1 MDLGVFLRTYR
12 RKWVVP
18 VALLAASVLGVFL
31 YQQVFGL
38 KESVAQ
44 VAVLDP
50 LTSRPGAYTQA
61 QITFDSIINSQELA
75 IRVGQRLHRDP
86 ASVRGHL
93 SVSISPSLQ
102 TYNASPV
109 YAVYATDKTQDGA
122 TALANA
128 AVEEG
133 RLLYIEL
140 NTPDPEALKQALAD
154 QRKQAQADLDT
165 AAAAFAA
172 FLRKYNA
179 VDLEPRIGKLRD
191 TVSSLRLAAIQAR
204 ADEKAAYA
212 AGDSSLGWAAHQR
225 AASLDASAAAQQA
238 SLNKLL
244 ALEIP
249 YGSLAANIQVAQTR
263 VNQLRDYELGTL
275 TGEQL
280 PLAASI
286 KIVDPAR
293 PNSHQL
299 ITLLTY
305 AIGIFVGALAGATVI
320 YVLALMSREP
330 ETAEEIGHA
339 FGAPVLG
346 RIPAGPVW
354 VVRGGQN

>member
-1 MDLGVFLRTYR
+1 MDLGVYLRTLR

-18 VALLAASVLGVFL
+18 AALLAASVLGVFL

-50 LTSRPGAYTQA
+50 LTSRPGAYSQA

-75 IRVGQRLHRDP
+75 TRVGLRLNRDP
-86 ASVRGHL
+86 GSVRGHL

-109 YAVYATDKTQDGA
+109 YAVYATDKTQAGA

-133 RLLYIEL
+133 RSLYIEL
-140 NTPDPEALKQALAD
+140 NTPDPQAIKQALAEQ
-154 QRKQAQADLDT
+154 QRQAQDDLDS
-165 AAAAFAA
+165 AVAAFAA
-172 FLRKYNA
+172 FLRSNDA
-179 VDLEPRIGKLRD
+179 IDLEPRIGKLRD
-191 TVSSLRLAAIQAR
+191 TVTSLRLAAIQAR
-204 ADEKAAYA
+204 AEEKAQYA
-212 AGDSSLGWAAHQR
+212 AGNSTLGVAAHQR
-225 AASLDASAAAQQA
+225 AVSLDAAAANQQA

-249 YGSLAANIQVAQTR
+249 YGTLAANLQTAQTR

-280 PLAASI
+280 PLAAQI
-286 KIVDPAR
+286 KIVDLAR

-299 ITLLTY
+299 VTLLTY
-305 AIGIFVGALAGATVI
+305 AIGIFIGALAGATAI
-320 YVLALMSREP
+320 YLLALLSREP
-330 ETAEEIGHA
+330 ETAEEIAHA

-346 RIPAGPVW
+346 RVPSGAAW
-354 VVRGGQN
+354 AVRGGRS